1 MKPGLTRELLD
12 AQDAQAWMECA
23 RCGDFETAWALSDRI
38 RLRNDGATDHH
49 APRHVQRIWNGAPLE
64 DRRVLIRCYHGLGD
78 TIQFIRY
85 LPLVR
90 ASAREVVVWVQRD
103 LLPILEATYGGI
115 RFLPLHDGTPDVA
128 YDVDIE
134 VMELPYA
141 FRTTLSTIPCDVP
154 YFRAAAMRLPAH
166 DRPRVGLAWRAGD
179 WDTRRSVPFEL
190 IRRLLDVSSVDWYS
204 VQYNARPAET
214 HGSLHSFPNASV
226 SLTAQYMRAL
236 DLVITIDS
244 MPAHLAGALGAPVW
258 TLLTHHADWRWLLER
273 KDSPWYPTMQL
284 FRQPAPGQWAP
295 VIDMVRHALL
305 ASPRRLP
312 SASDTE

>member
-1 MKPGLTRELLD
+1 
-12 AQDAQAWMECA
+12 
-23 RCGDFETAWALSDRI
+23 
-38 RLRNDGATDHH
+38 
-49 APRHVQRIWNGAPLE
+49 
-64 DRRVLIRCYHGLGD
+64 
-78 TIQFIRY
+78 
-85 LPLVR
+85 
-90 ASAREVVVWVQRD
+90 
-103 LLPILEATYGGI
+103 
-115 RFLPLHDGTPDVA
+115 
-128 YDVDIE
+128 
-134 VMELPYA
+134 
-141 FRTTLSTIPCDVP
+141 
-154 YFRAAAMRLPAH
+154 
-166 DRPRVGLAWRAGD
+166 
-179 WDTRRSVPFEL
+179 L

-244 MPAHLAGALGAPVW
+244 MPAHLAGALGVPVW